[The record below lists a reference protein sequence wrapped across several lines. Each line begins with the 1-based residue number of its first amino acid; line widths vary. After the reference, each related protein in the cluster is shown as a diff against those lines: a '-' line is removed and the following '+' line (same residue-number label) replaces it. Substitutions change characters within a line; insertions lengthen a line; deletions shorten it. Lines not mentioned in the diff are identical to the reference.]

1 MMKMTT
7 QKFFILYSSWLIKK
21 AWEKVD
27 VLYVTWH
34 FFNTHTRSVWVD
46 IREHLK
52 ISLNIWGRQ
61 VAVGSESVD
70 GADKD
75 NPSSPAH
82 FFNAFKAKHCQHHCH
97 HNLFIVLCTITM
109 MMMSAIYYPH
119 RRHLSSQPSGII
131 VVNTHKGRRQ
141 KIGIFLGIFPK

>member
-1 MMKMTT
+1 MLFIRLERCDSELKSF
-7 QKFFILYSSWLIKK
+7 FFILYSSWLIKK

-34 FFNTHTRSVWVD
+34 FFNTHTRSAWVD

-82 FFNAFKAKHCQHHCH
+82 FFNAFKA
-97 HNLFIVLCTITM
+97 
-109 MMMSAIYYPH
+109 
-119 RRHLSSQPSGII
+119 
-131 VVNTHKGRRQ
+131 
-141 KIGIFLGIFPK
+141 

>member
-1 MMKMTT
+1 MKGVTLNDDDNS
-7 QKFFILYSSWLIKK
+7 KYDDGVFYLVFLLADKK

-82 FFNAFKAKHCQHHCH
+82 FFNAFKA
-97 HNLFIVLCTITM
+97 
-109 MMMSAIYYPH
+109 
-119 RRHLSSQPSGII
+119 
-131 VVNTHKGRRQ
+131 
-141 KIGIFLGIFPK
+141 

>member
-1 MMKMTT
+1 MSFIKTKCCLLDLKGVT
-7 QKFFILYSSWLIKK
+7 LNDEDDNSKYDNRVFYLVFFLADKK

-75 NPSSPAH
+75 NPSSPEH
-82 FFNAFKAKHCQHHCH
+82 FFNAFKA
-97 HNLFIVLCTITM
+97 
-109 MMMSAIYYPH
+109 
-119 RRHLSSQPSGII
+119 
-131 VVNTHKGRRQ
+131 
-141 KIGIFLGIFPK
+141 

>member
-1 MMKMTT
+1 MTLNDEHDNS
-7 QKFFILYSSWLIKK
+7 KYDDGFFFILYSSWLIKK

-75 NPSSPAH
+75 NPSSPEH
-82 FFNAFKAKHCQHHCH
+82 FFNAFKA
-97 HNLFIVLCTITM
+97 
-109 MMMSAIYYPH
+109 
-119 RRHLSSQPSGII
+119 
-131 VVNTHKGRRQ
+131 
-141 KIGIFLGIFPK
+141 

>member
-1 MMKMTT
+1 MRDSLLLLCLSNDAMFQRVQRFVLIMSFIKTKCCLLNLKVVT
-7 QKFFILYSSWLIKK
+7 LNDEDDNSKYDDGVFFLVFFLADKK

-75 NPSSPAH
+75 NPSSPEH
-82 FFNAFKAKHCQHHCH
+82 FFNAFKA
-97 HNLFIVLCTITM
+97 
-109 MMMSAIYYPH
+109 
-119 RRHLSSQPSGII
+119 
-131 VVNTHKGRRQ
+131 
-141 KIGIFLGIFPK
+141 